1 MAIPLLILL
10 PLLVIITGIAYFALQ
25 GAVEAWLKPLLQ
37 WLFAPRQSFWKRV
50 LLWPV
55 KEIGKGLTA
64 VVRYVKR
71 VLGGAAFL
79 AASAVAHFLMALAWV
94 IELRILVAERFAKAV
109 YNGFVYLRN
118 VAIPTLIE
126 AVVKPVRADA
136 ANAKALALGA
146 ASTLSD
152 VSVEIAK
159 GIAFLPGVTPLGLPL
174 RVAAWLV
181 GFRTLWDKVFKDLAP
196 KLTKAI
202 TVTIPKLAGEVD
214 DIFTDLYKT
223 GVKSLPSLRTRLTDL
238 EKALS
243 PILSNPLA
251 WLAGLLGSLAG
262 IAMLTTVL
270 AKVAPNLFCRNTKK
284 AAEALC
290 AGSFSGFDDVLA
302 LLTQAAII
310 ANFETYVRIAQA
322 ATEATADGISTLL
335 DVTS

>member
-25 GAVEAWLKPLLQ
+25 DAIEAWLKPLLQ

-55 KEIGKGLTA
+55 KEIGKGLAA

-126 AVVKPVRADA
+126 LVLKPVRADA
-136 ANAKALALGA
+136 ATAKALALGA
-146 ASTLSD
+146 VSTLTA

-159 GIAFLPGVTPLGLPL
+159 GIAFLPGVTPLGLPA
-174 RVAAWLV
+174 RVAAWLD

-223 GVKSLPSLRTRLTDL
+223 GAKSLPGIRTRLADL
-238 EKALS
+238 EKALV

-251 WLAGLLGSLAG
+251 WLAALLGSVAG

-270 AKVAPNLFCRNTKK
+270 AKVAPQLFCKNTTG
-284 AAEALC
+284 AAKRLC
-290 AGSFSGFDDVLA
+290 AFDETLFAQLLA
-302 LLTQAAII
+302 GTLAFALVIDPRALAKVAEGVTVALDTVVR
-310 ANFETYVRIAQA
+310 ETALR
-322 ATEATADGISTLL
+322 
-335 DVTS
+335 

>member
-10 PLLVIITGIAYFALQ
+10 PLLVVITGIAYFALQ
-25 GAVEAWLKPLLQ
+25 DAVEAWLKPFLQ

-55 KEIGKGLTA
+55 KEIGKGLAA

-94 IELRILVAERFAKAV
+94 IELRALVALRLAQAV
-109 YNGFVYLRN
+109 FNGLVYLRN
-118 VAIPTLIE
+118 VAIPTLVE
-126 AVVKPVRADA
+126 LVVKPVRVDA
-136 ANAKALALGA
+136 ATAKALALGV
-146 ASTLSD
+146 ASTLTA

-159 GIAFLPGVTPLGLPL
+159 GIAFLPGVTPLGLPA
-174 RVAAWLV
+174 RVAAWLD
-181 GFRTLWDKVFKDLAP
+181 GFRVLWDKVFKDLAP

-223 GVKSLPSLRTRLTDL
+223 GAKSLPGIRSRLADL
-238 EKALS
+238 EKALV

-251 WLAGLLGSLAG
+251 WLAALLGSVAG

-270 AKVAPNLFCRNTKK
+270 AKVAPQLFCRNTTN
-284 AAEALC
+284 AAKALC
-290 AGSFSGFDDVLA
+290 ASSFGGFDDVLA

-310 ANFETYVRIAQA
+310 ANFETYVRIAQG